1 VIVNDEG
8 WALTAGHIIEQ
19 CDQLASGHAA
29 LTKYETDMAA
39 INADRS
45 LGAQEREKRISALG
59 PQSPNA
65 IRNFFFW
72 WGRDGVELADVTVVD
87 DFDLAVGRLVPF
99 DPSSIC
105 HLSSAERSRQ
115 RRRPRDQPCTLGF
128 PFHAIEPAR
137 EEDRQT
143 FVLPPGAVPLPMFPM
158 KGILTRFIEVKP
170 NGRGRNFRLRYMKT
184 SSPGLMGQSGGPIV
198 DVKGTL
204 WAIQSYTTSYHW
216 ECATVR
222 RNEQG
227 LSGNTCKISF

>member
-1 VIVNDEG
+1 VLSYRTVSGRCAAGIGSLVIVNDEG

-99 DPSSIC
+99 DPSSIATYPV
-105 HLSSAERSRQ
+105 LKDPAKGVDPGTSLARWAFRFTRSSRPGKRTGRHSCCRPAPCRCRCSR
-115 RRRPRDQPCTLGF
+115 
-128 PFHAIEPAR
+128 
-137 EEDRQT
+137 
-143 FVLPPGAVPLPMFPM
+143 
-158 KGILTRFIEVKP
+158 
-170 NGRGRNFRLRYMKT
+170 
-184 SSPGLMGQSGGPIV
+184 
-198 DVKGTL
+198 
-204 WAIQSYTTSYHW
+204 
-216 ECATVR
+216 
-222 RNEQG
+222 
-227 LSGNTCKISF
+227 